1 MGPWCLPSPWSPQSS
16 LPAELPERRS
26 PTYIFYIKTGEYF
39 FIILISDDIPIL
51 TANSGDFRILCKHF
65 KLSFAY
71 QNARTN
77 ALDVLIHISF
87 QESCDLSQ
95 ETAGSVDLAYLMIQQ
110 NDAKTFD

>member
-1 MGPWCLPSPWSPQSS
+1 MFTPG
-16 LPAELPERRS
+16 
-26 PTYIFYIKTGEYF
+26 
-39 FIILISDDIPIL
+39 
-51 TANSGDFRILCKHF
+51 ILCEHF

-87 QESCDLSQ
+87 QESCNLSQ